1 MRRREFITLVGGAAT
16 AWPRAALAQQ
26 SATPVV
32 GFLHSR
38 GPEDA
43 AYIAAGF
50 RRGLRDAGFIDGQ
63 NVRIEYRWGH
73 GQYDQ
78 LSALAKELAG
88 IPVSIMFAGGGTP
101 AVLAAKSASSTIPV
115 VFVMS
120 GDAVKLG
127 LAESINR
134 PGANV
139 TGIDI
144 FTTVLDPKRLSL
156 LHDIVPGAS
165 TFGYLVNAS
174 YPPSVQQISSAEAAV
189 NAMGAR
195 LRVLRAS
202 TDQDIDA
209 AFETLGKEKIQAL
222 VVASSPYFDTQR
234 NRIVQLAARYSV
246 PAIYHFREY
255 AVAGGL
261 ISYGVDIVDAYRQ
274 MALYT
279 SQILKGAKAGDLPIL
294 QASKFDLVINLRTA
308 KALGLSIPSGILAIA
323 DDVIE

>member
-1 MRRREFITLVGGAAT
+1 MRRRDFLTLVGGSVAVPLAAQ
-16 AWPRAALAQQ
+16 AQNAAL
-26 SATPVV
+26 PVV

-43 AYIAAGF
+43 AYIAGGF
-50 RRGLRDAGFIDGQ
+50 RRGLRDDGFIDGQ
-63 NVRIEYRWGH
+63 NVKIEYRWAN

-78 LSALAKELAG
+78 LSALAKELAD
-88 IPVSIMFAGGGTP
+88 IPVSIMFVGGGAP
-101 AVLAAKSASSTIPV
+101 AVLAAKAATSTIPI

-127 LAESINR
+127 LANSINR
-134 PGANV
+134 PGTNV

-156 LHDIVPGAS
+156 LHDLVPNS
-165 TFGYLVNAS
+165 DPIGYLVDAS
-174 YPPSVQQISSAEAAV
+174 YAPSVEQISGTEAAA

-202 TDQDIDA
+202 NDPEIDA
-209 AFETLGKEKIQAL
+209 AFETVGKEKIRAMG
-222 VVASSPYFDTQR
+222 VASSPYFDTQR
-234 NRIVQLAARYSV
+234 NRIVQLAAQYSV

-274 MALYT
+274 VALYT
-279 SQILKGAKAGDLPIL
+279 SQILKGTKAGDLPIL
-294 QASKFDLVINLRTA
+294 LASKFDLVINLKTA
-308 KALGLSIPSGILAIA
+308 KALALTIPSGILAIA

>member
-1 MRRREFITLVGGAAT
+1 
-16 AWPRAALAQQ
+16 
-26 SATPVV
+26 
-32 GFLHSR
+32 
-38 GPEDA
+38 
-43 AYIAAGF
+43 
-50 RRGLRDAGFIDGQ
+50 
-63 NVRIEYRWGH
+63 
-73 GQYDQ
+73 
-78 LSALAKELAG
+78 
-88 IPVSIMFAGGGTP
+88 MFAGGGTP

-156 LHDIVPGAS
+156 LHDIVPRAS

-195 LRVLRAS
+195 ALRVLRAS

-209 AFETLGKEKIQAL
+209 AFETLECKRETKYLLLPVRHISTLNETGLRGWPPGIQFLRFIIFANTL
-222 VVASSPYFDTQR
+222 SP
-234 NRIVQLAARYSV
+234 V
-246 PAIYHFREY
+246 
-255 AVAGGL
+255 
-261 ISYGVDIVDAYRQ
+261 
-274 MALYT
+274 
-279 SQILKGAKAGDLPIL
+279 
-294 QASKFDLVINLRTA
+294 
-308 KALGLSIPSGILAIA
+308 GLSVTASILWMRIGRWRSTPARF
-323 DDVIE
+323 